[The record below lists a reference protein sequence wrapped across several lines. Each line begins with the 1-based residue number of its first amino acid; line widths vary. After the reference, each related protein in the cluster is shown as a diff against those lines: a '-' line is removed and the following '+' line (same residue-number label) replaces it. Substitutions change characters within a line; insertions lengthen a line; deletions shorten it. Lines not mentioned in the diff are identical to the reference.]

1 MLKEISNPTV
11 TTSLIKNKTG
21 RIARPKSLYARY
33 FFVTMAFLF
42 IVFAVVGF
50 GQDYQLIY
58 AQHITLYWFDN
69 IHGALLTAWLLVFLS
84 QTILAAKGNFKFH
97 RRLGQFSV
105 VLGVLVWVSIGIV
118 IFHAHIGYPLHTNV
132 SWAIVLWLFLTMNLF
147 GLFFTWGVIVRK
159 NAAAHKR
166 LLFLATLVLI
176 SAGFNRLLLYA
187 GVDPTIR
194 WLPLPGIATPSLS
207 GYQNWSALF
216 LYNDLLLI
224 PLLIYDLVT
233 LRHIHK
239 ISIIGSA
246 YIIGVHITVTML
258 WGSLT

>member
-11 TTSLIKNKTG
+11 TTSLITNKIG
-21 RIARPKSLYARY
+21 RTVRQKSLYAHY
-33 FFVTMAFLF
+33 FFVAMASLF

-58 AQHITLYWFDN
+58 TQRLPLYWFDH

-118 IFHAHIGYPLHTNV
+118 IFHANIGYPLHANI
-132 SWAIVLWLFLTMNLF
+132 SWGVVLFLFLTMNLF
-147 GLFFTWGVIVRK
+147 GLFFSWGVIVRK

-176 SAGFNRLLLYA
+176 SAGFNRMLIYA
-187 GVDPTIR
+187 GVDPTIH
-194 WLPLPGIATPSLS
+194 WSLLPGIAMPSLS
-207 GYQNWSALF
+207 GKPNWSAF
-216 LYNDLLLI
+216 SLYNDLLLI
-224 PLLIYDLVT
+224 PLLIYDFVT
-233 LRHIHK
+233 LRHIHQ
-239 ISIIGSA
+239 ITLIAGA
-246 YIIGVHITVTML
+246 CIIGVHITVTML
-258 WGSLT
+258 WGSLS